1 MDELQGHQFLNPLA
15 PSSMYP
21 LEEGKF
27 KDFITEAYSGIFKDE
42 NDIKQWA
49 KDIEKG
55 VNVAFIETKLEAA
68 KTGSDNLTTIFIS
81 LSFQPKKDWGKSK
94 GGSPLE
100 GARDYAN
107 IRVDMT
113 GIMDMYQTN
122 TSWDFKL
129 KKAKVKSAKDVIK
142 KLNNWIK
149 KPHK

>member
-1 MDELQGHQFLNPLA
+1 MK
-15 PSSMYP
+15 
-21 LEEGKF
+21 KF
-27 KDFITEAYSGIFKDE
+27 KDFITEVNEPMSGIFKDE

-55 VNVAFIETKLEAA
+55 VNVPFIETRLSAE
-68 KTGSDNLTTIFIS
+68 KTGVDNLTTIFIS

-94 GGSPLE
+94 TDDKVE
-100 GARDYAN
+100 GARDYAK

-113 GIMDMYQTN
+113 GIMDMHQTN

-129 KKAKVKSAKDVIK
+129 KKTKIKSAKDVIR